1 MTAMETVTETSD
13 AYKNFVNSLDSDA
26 SRSTYTRSFPYFM
39 KFCKIDNYDEML
51 QIQPIKKLEGLIR
64 DYLIHLRE
72 DKKVSPASIAVY
84 SAAIAHFYEMNDI
97 TINIPFF
104 KFIQICFQINY
115 SSGMVIQKNLRFRMK
130 NESNQKMRCIMH
142 TGSYRKIF
150 YHLSKF
156 GNYFDNIY
164 PRKLVIQESTTH
176 VEIAG
181 L

>member
-72 DKKVSPASIAVY
+72 DKKVSRASIAVY

-97 TINIPFF
+97 TINWRKLKKF
-104 KFIQICFQINY
+104 K
-115 SSGMVIQKNLRFRMK
+115 S
-130 NESNQKMRCIMH
+130 KMR
-142 TGSYRKIF
+142 R
-150 YHLSKF
+150 
-156 GNYFDNIY
+156 
-164 PRKLVIQESTTH
+164 V
-176 VEIAG
+176 VEDVPYTREQIRTLIDRAPLRDRCMILMMASAG
-181 L
+181 LRRGALPHL